1 MVLKLLEYSWVTTA
15 ATVIVAPVPAASPP
29 YELEVLMAP
38 PVAAVMADAAPLA
51 DLTRVDW
58 R

>member
-1 MVLKLLEYSWVTTA
+1 
-15 ATVIVAPVPAASPP
+15 VIVAPVPAASPP
-29 YELEVLMAP
+29 KELEGLMAP
-38 PVAAVMADAAPLA
+38 PVAVVMADAAPLA